1 LSATRLAKQLTAR
14 LAFPNHVLHH
24 VIERIPLI
32 PKKTQFLRRQKQNLS
47 DEYFIDNIAFQ
58 HRSFSLASRLASP
71 NTGETMKFS
80 RKAAITA
87 TVVVAAITLAGCSS
101 STSPAGTAATAKQTI
116 NVWGWAGAPGADV
129 MAGVIKGFEKANP
142 NITVKYTEISTA
154 DYKNKATL
162 ALSSKQPIDV
172 IGVQP
177 NAWAADNE
185 SYFLPVSK
193 WPGESNLLSDFQSL
207 PVAQDKKLFTDG
219 IARSVPFGSSAS
231 AVGIYNVG
239 ILKKAGFTSP
249 PTTWAE
255 WTKLSDYL
263 KGTGIVP
270 AVMPADSWFQDEFV
284 LTMVGEEDPSFY
296 DDIRYNKGS
305 YDTASYQAALAD
317 YKSLYASGEL
327 DPTTLDLAYSDADA
341 LFDQGK
347 AAVLFNGSWEAGRL
361 LPSYRATNKVQAS
374 DIGIMGVPAEAGG
387 TVSAR
392 SFLDITYGIPTA
404 SKHQAAAAKFIA
416 YATAGAGVG
425 KWATALGFIP
435 AVKGWKLPAGT
446 LKTPVE
452 QAGYAELQNLVAH
465 PSSDRNNLSN
475 LSAQIGTYILQV
487 VHGTMTPAAA
497 AKQAEADHLSG
508 KYN

>member
-1 LSATRLAKQLTAR
+1 
-14 LAFPNHVLHH
+14 
-24 VIERIPLI
+24 
-32 PKKTQFLRRQKQNLS
+32 
-47 DEYFIDNIAFQ
+47 
-58 HRSFSLASRLASP
+58 
-71 NTGETMKFS
+71 MKFS
-80 RKAAITA
+80 KTAAIAA

-101 STSPAGTAATAKQTI
+101 STPSADNAATAKQTI

-129 MAGVIKGFEKANP
+129 MAKVISGFEAANP
-142 NITVKYTEISTA
+142 KVTVKYTEIATA

-177 NAWAADNE
+177 NAWAADNQ

-193 WPGESNLLSDFQSL
+193 WPGEANLLSDFQAL
-207 PVAQDKKLFTDG
+207 PVAQDKKLFSDG
-219 IARSVPFGSSAS
+219 VARSAPFGSSAS
-231 AVGIYNVG
+231 AVGIYNVD
-239 ILKKAGFTSP
+239 ILKKAGLTSP
-249 PTTWAE
+249 PKTWTE
-255 WTKLSDYL
+255 WKKLSDAL

-270 AVMPADSWFQDEFV
+270 AVMPADTWFQDEFV
-284 LTMVGEEDPSFY
+284 LTMVGQKDPSFY
-296 DDIRYNKGS
+296 NDIRYKKGS
-305 YDTASYQAALAD
+305 YDTASYQAALAE
-317 YKSLYASGEL
+317 YKNLYATGEL
-327 DPTTLDLAYSDADA
+327 DPSTLDLAYSDATS

-374 DIGIMGVPAEAGG
+374 DIGIMGVPADSASQ
-387 TVSAR
+387 VSAR
-392 SFLDITYGIPTA
+392 SFLDITYGIPTY

-416 YATAGAGVG
+416 YATAGAGVS

-435 AVKGWKLPAGT
+435 AVKGWKLPAST
-446 LKTPVE
+446 LTTPVE
-452 QAGYAELQNLVAH
+452 QQGYAELQTLVAH

-475 LSAQIGTYILQV
+475 LSAQLGTYILQV